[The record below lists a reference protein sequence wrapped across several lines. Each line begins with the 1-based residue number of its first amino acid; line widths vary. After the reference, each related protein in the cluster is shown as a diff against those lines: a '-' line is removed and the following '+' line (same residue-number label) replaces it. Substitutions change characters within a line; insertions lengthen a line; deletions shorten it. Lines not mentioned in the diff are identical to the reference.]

1 VAAADEMMAA
11 DATIALPGRGRVSL
25 DDFKSFAR
33 ALRGAFP
40 DWHSTFEE
48 LVGEDGRVAERWRGR
63 GTQRGEF
70 QGIAAT
76 GRHVTV
82 PGAVFYRIASGKIAE
97 FRGQFDGLAMMQQLG
112 AIPAHG

>member
-1 VAAADEMMAA
+1 
-11 DATIALPGRGRVSL
+11 
-25 DDFKSFAR
+25 
-33 ALRGAFP
+33 
-40 DWHSTFEE
+40 
-48 LVGEDGRVAERWRGR
+48 VAERWRGR